1 MSWRCEPKSTQLQ
14 CGPRTASH
22 IIFSH
27 PPSGVFVVQAD
38 GSRMWSLP
46 PNSPVGTLKSPG
58 NFSPA
63 LSPDGS
69 RVAYAM
75 VVTRDDTSAI
85 VTSALDGSDLHRLT
99 SNKAVDAYPAWS
111 PDGTQILFY
120 SDRAGSPGNPALSLF
135 IMDSDGSNLRE
146 LSAESSRPISKY
158 PPVWSPDGQRIAF
171 VVGDLRREGL
181 RPHNGNGRVWADG
194 AWRDCK
200 QSRVVSRRNSDR
212 IHQRRKGDARAVYDG
227 PRWG

>member
-1 MSWRCEPKSTQLQ
+1 MKVLK
-14 CGPRTASH
+14 TAALGMLGLVLMASSVGECDAQAGYELAVLAQKHSAPVWSKDGSH

-85 VTSALDGSDLHRLT
+85 VTSALDGSDLRKLT

-111 PDGTQILFY
+111 PDGTQIAFY
-120 SDRAGSPGNPALSLF
+120 SNRETGAAHGLHLY
-135 IMDSDGSNLRE
+135 IMDSDGSDR
-146 LSAESSRPISKY
+146 A
-158 PPVWSPDGQRIAF
+158 
-171 VVGDLRREGL
+171 
-181 RPHNGNGRVWADG
+181 G
-194 AWRDCK
+194 A
-200 QSRVVSRRNSDR
+200 
-212 IHQRRKGDARAVYDG
+212 
-227 PRWG
+227 